1 MSLANL
7 DEIKE
12 NLVKSFIECG
22 ALKFGEFVLSSGKRS
37 RVYVD
42 VKLASTQPDIL
53 EMIAKAIR
61 ILVSDL
67 NFQKIAC
74 VELGGVPLAVATS
87 LITKKPCVIFRKEK
101 KEYGVGGDRIGEIQS
116 GEKVL
121 IVEDVITTGK
131 SVMSVIRRVEEVGGR
146 VVGIVTV
153 VDREEWGSDFEKFG
167 HLTRS
172 ILKLRDLLNAENG
185 LNSTKF

>member
-1 MSLANL
+1 ME
-7 DEIKE
+7 EIRRD
-12 NLVKSFIECG
+12 LIRRFIECG
-22 ALKFGEFVLSSGKRS
+22 ALKFGDFVLSSGKRS

-42 VKLASTQPDIL
+42 VKLASMHPDIL
-53 EMIAKAIR
+53 EMISNAVKS
-61 ILVSDL
+61 LVSDL

-87 LITKKPCVIFRKEK
+87 LITRKPCVIFRKEK
-101 KEYGVGGDRIGEIQS
+101 KSYGLGGDRIGDIQR

-121 IVEDVITTGK
+121 VIEDVVTTGK
-131 SVMSVIRRVEEVGGR
+131 SVMSVVRRIEEAGGR
-146 VVGIVTV
+146 VEAIVTV
-153 VDREEWGSDFEKFG
+153 VDREEWEPDFEKIR

-185 LNSTKF
+185 LDTAKS